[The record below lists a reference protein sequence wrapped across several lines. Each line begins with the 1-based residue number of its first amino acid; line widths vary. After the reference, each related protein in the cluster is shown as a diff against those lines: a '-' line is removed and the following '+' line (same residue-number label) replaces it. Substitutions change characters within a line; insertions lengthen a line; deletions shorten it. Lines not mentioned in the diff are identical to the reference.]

1 MIDELLNFGLERANS
16 SIIKVVGVGGGGCNA
31 VKNMFEEGIEG
42 VDFIICNTDAQAMQN
57 NPVPVRIQL
66 GVTLT
71 EGRGAGNLPEQGE
84 HAAIENLRDVREV
97 LEGTTKMVFITAGM
111 GGGTGTGAAPVIARL
126 AQELNIL
133 TIAVVTIPSRS
144 EGKRRFEQALD
155 GVEKLRAYVDS
166 MLVINNEKLHKI
178 YGNLPASKAF
188 KKADNIITTAVKGVA
203 EIITLHGN
211 INIDF
216 ADVSTVMAGSKVFLM
231 GTGFAEGPDRAMIA
245 VKQALESPLLDISSI
260 RGTKDILLNIIS
272 GSEEV
277 TMGEI
282 GEIIDFL
289 QNEAAQQATIIWGNG
304 LDPKLGSQI
313 SVTII
318 ATGFD
323 VSQNRMYQAKPT
335 EVIELEPEKLEFEIN
350 LDDDGGVDLFDSI
363 LKPEVSKEPIFEV
376 DGLPTYRAG
385 KRTHAESDNMF
396 TQPIAEPVAVTPRVD
411 RSAEKAAEKAQKAEQ
426 AAAKAAEQLAVKA
439 AKEAE
444 KAAKKAAKKADAKMS
459 SGANSEGGNVDGW
472 FSRQFSKF
480 FEEKDSST
488 PEGDAKN

>member
-1 MIDELLNFGLERANS
+1 MIDEILNFGLEHANS
-16 SIIKVVGVGGGGCNA
+16 SIIKVIGVGGGGCNA

-42 VDFIICNTDAQAMQN
+42 VNFIVCNTDAQAMRN

-71 EGRGAGNLPEQGE
+71 EGRGAGNQPEQGE
-84 HAAIENLRDVREV
+84 YAAIENLDDIRNV

-126 AQELNIL
+126 ARELEIL

-144 EGKRRFEQALD
+144 EGKRRFDQALE
-155 GVEKLRAYVDS
+155 GVEKLKEYVDS
-166 MLVINNEKLHKI
+166 MLVISNEKLHKI
-178 YGNLPASKAF
+178 YGNLPASQAF

-216 ADVSTVMAGSKVFLM
+216 ADVSTVMAGSKVFIM
-231 GTGFAEGPDRAMIA
+231 GTGFADGPDRAMAA
-245 VKQALESPLLDISSI
+245 VTQALESPLLDSSSI

-272 GSEEV
+272 GDEEI

-289 QNEAAQQATIIWGNG
+289 QDEAGQDATIIWGNG
-304 LDPKLGSQI
+304 YDPKLENKI

-323 VSQNRMYQAKPT
+323 VNPNRLFQEHTA
-335 EVIELEPEKLEFEIN
+335 EVIELQPETLGFEIN
-350 LDDDGGVDLFDSI
+350 LND
-363 LKPEVSKEPIFEV
+363 EVPLEV
-376 DGLPTYRAG
+376 DRNSSP
-385 KRTHAESDNMF
+385 
-396 TQPIAEPVAVTPRVD
+396 
-411 RSAEKAAEKAQKAEQ
+411 
-426 AAAKAAEQLAVKA
+426 
-439 AKEAE
+439 AKELVWEQVKEA
-444 KAAKKAAKKADAKMS
+444 
-459 SGANSEGGNVDGW
+459 SGPVQMKVENTSRKHRKRKHKQEVVSDPDNGNVDSW
-472 FSRQFSKF
+472 FSRQFSRF
-480 FEEKDSST
+480 FEDKDTNEDTSVSEET
-488 PEGDAKN
+488 TNN